1 VSVIVGTRRTTATD
15 AFGTPA
21 NWALLPVVAV
31 ADLLLA
37 LALIRPE
44 WVVPVIEYILLAVI
58 MVVAIRLAVIICDPR
73 QPRRPGPNGNGDDP
87 WGGDPPWPPA
97 WYILL
102 LLAAITIG
110 IILTYTGLYWH
121 FGQPFKIFGWR
132 EAMTLSIGTV
142 STVSGPATAPP
153 SGFVWAGVTQ
163 ELVDLVF
170 FSVGVTIA
178 LGRIR

>member
-1 VSVIVGTRRTTATD
+1 MNTIVGTHTTSGH
-15 AFGTPA
+15 AFGSPG

-37 LALIRPE
+37 LALLRAD
-44 WVVPVIEYILLAVI
+44 WVIPVVEYILLAVI
-58 MVVAIRLAVIICDPR
+58 MVAAIRLAVIVCDPR
-73 QPRRPGPNGNGDDP
+73 QPRRPGPNGNGGGR

-102 LLAAITIG
+102 LLAAVTIG

-121 FGQPFKIFGWR
+121 FGRHFQVSGWQ
-132 EAMTLSIGTV
+132 EGMTLAIGTV

-153 SGFVWAGVTQ
+153 IWLRLDRCYAGA
-163 ELVDLVF
+163 
-170 FSVGVTIA
+170 G
-178 LGRIR
+178 